1 MKNLII
7 DAANDKIIFSFIT
20 EKQSYT
26 TSHINSRENFDN
38 FVNLLMIFFR
48 ENKIKLNDV
57 ERIFVN
63 QGPGK
68 FSSLRISISIT
79 KAISLSKNIILTG
92 FNSKIV
98 KSGDYKKLLELD
110 KKKGQ
115 AINNLIKPL
124 YSS

>member
-7 DAANDKIIFSFIT
+7 DAANDKIIFSFIS

-38 FVNLLMIFFR
+38 FINLLLIFLK
-48 ENKIKLNDV
+48 EYKIKMDDV

-68 FSSLRISISIT
+68 FSSLRISISIA
-79 KAISLSKNIILTG
+79 KAISLAKNITLTG
-92 FNSKIV
+92 FNSKFV
-98 KSGDYKKLLELD
+98 ENGDYEKLLELN
-110 KKKGQ
+110 KKKDLV
-115 AINNLIKPL
+115 INDLIKPL

>member
-38 FVNLLMIFFR
+38 FVNLLMIFFS

-68 FSSLRISISIT
+68 FSSLRISISIA

>member
-26 TSHINSRENFDN
+26 TSHINSRENFDK
-38 FVNLLMIFFR
+38 FMNLLMIFLK
-48 ENKIKLNDV
+48 ENKIKINDV

-63 QGPGK
+63 RGPGK
-68 FSSLRISISIT
+68 FSSLRISISIA
-79 KAISLSKNIILTG
+79 KAISLAKNIGLTG
-92 FNSKIV
+92 FESKFI
-98 KSGDYKKLLELD
+98 KNGNYKKLLELGEKD
-110 KKKGQ
+110 LK
-115 AINNLIKPL
+115 INELIKPL

>member
-38 FVNLLMIFFR
+38 FVNLLMIFFS

-68 FSSLRISISIT
+68 FSSLRISISIA

-92 FNSKIV
+92 FNSKLV
-98 KSGDYKKLLELD
+98 KNGDYKKLMESD
-110 KKKGQ
+110 KKKDQ
-115 AINNLIKPL
+115 AINDLIKPL